1 MGNKWRGGRIFV
13 SPAVRTRT
21 RGEGAEGPET
31 RRGFPPSSAPTSA
44 ISRGNEMKKWR
55 ANSHNKA
62 DNRAI
67 KITFARPKKAK
78 RNQKR
83 EEKKENFVSYPP
95 PFYGHLGA
103 RVEKFLLCGNH
114 LRFAAPPRRRLQTTH
129 FPNTSCAYTRTKSD
143 IRTRKRER
151 ERRRVDR
158 CWSVLGEAAKQPAS
172 QPAGW
177 PTNQPFHIPF
187 DGSLFPSLLR
197 NEVSPGVLS
206 PGNIVWQGPPRDNIS
221 DVC

>member
-1 MGNKWRGGRIFV
+1 MGNEWRGGRIFV

-21 RGEGAEGPET
+21 RGEGAEGPEA

-83 EEKKENFVSYPP
+83 EEKKENFVSHPP

-114 LRFAAPPRRRLQTTH
+114 LRFAACVASKPRIFQTRVVRIH
-129 FPNTSCAYTRTKSD
+129 AQRVIYARE
-143 IRTRKRER
+143 RKRER
-151 ERRRVDR
+151 EEEWIGVGRFSER
-158 CWSVLGEAAKQPAS
+158 QPSNQLAS
-172 QPAGW
+172 QPASRLADQ
-177 PTNQPFHIPF
+177 PTIPHSIRRF
-187 DGSLFPSLLR
+187 SLSL
-197 NEVSPGVLS
+197 PGT
-206 PGNIVWQGPPRDNIS
+206 
-221 DVC
+221 

>member
-1 MGNKWRGGRIFV
+1 MNLTSISCLCAPIMKQTLPREKQPSAINQAAWNQHRTNGERMEGRENFRFAGRTNSHARGGCRGARN
-13 SPAVRTRT
+13 STR
-21 RGEGAEGPET
+21 
-31 RRGFPPSSAPTSA
+31 FPPSSAPTSA

-83 EEKKENFVSYPP
+83 EGKKENFVSHPP

-114 LRFAAPPRRRLQTTH
+114 LRFAAPPRRPNHAFSKHELCVYTH
-129 FPNTSCAYTRTKSD
+129 K
-143 IRTRKRER
+143 E
-151 ERRRVDR
+151 
-158 CWSVLGEAAKQPAS
+158 
-172 QPAGW
+172 
-177 PTNQPFHIPF
+177 
-187 DGSLFPSLLR
+187 
-197 NEVSPGVLS
+197 
-206 PGNIVWQGPPRDNIS
+206 
-221 DVC
+221 

>member
-83 EEKKENFVSYPP
+83 EGKKENFVSHPP
-95 PFYGHLGA
+95 LFYGHLGA

-114 LRFAAPPRRRLQTTH
+114 LRFAACVASKPRIFQTRVVRIH
-129 FPNTSCAYTRTKSD
+129 AQRVIYARG
-143 IRTRKRER
+143 RKRER
-151 ERRRVDR
+151 EEEWIGVGRFSER
-158 CWSVLGEAAKQPAS
+158 QPSNQLAS
-172 QPAGW
+172 QPASRLADQ
-177 PTNQPFHIPF
+177 PTIPHSIRRF
-187 DGSLFPSLLR
+187 SLSL
-197 NEVSPGVLS
+197 PGT
-206 PGNIVWQGPPRDNIS
+206 
-221 DVC
+221 

>member
-1 MGNKWRGGRIFV
+1 MGNTWRGGRIFV

-83 EEKKENFVSYPP
+83 EGKKENFVSHPP

-114 LRFAAPPRRRLQTTH
+114 LRFAACVASKPRIFQTRVVRIH
-129 FPNTSCAYTRTKSD
+129 AQRVIYARG
-143 IRTRKRER
+143 RKRER
-151 ERRRVDR
+151 EEEWIGVGRFSER
-158 CWSVLGEAAKQPAS
+158 QPSNQLAS
-172 QPAGW
+172 QPAGR
-177 PTNQPFHIPF
+177 PTNHSTFH
-187 DGSLFPSLLR
+187 ST
-197 NEVSPGVLS
+197 VLS
-206 PGNIVWQGPPRDNIS
+206 FPPCYVMKS
-221 DVC
+221 VPAF

>member
-1 MGNKWRGGRIFV
+1 MGNEWRGGRIFV

-83 EEKKENFVSYPP
+83 EEKKENFVSHPP

-114 LRFAAPPRRRLQTTH
+114 LRFAACVASKPRIFQTRVVRIH
-129 FPNTSCAYTRTKSD
+129 AQRVIYARG
-143 IRTRKRER
+143 RKRER
-151 ERRRVDR
+151 EEEWIGVGRFSER
-158 CWSVLGEAAKQPAS
+158 QPSNQLAS
-172 QPAGW
+172 QPASRLADQ
-177 PTNQPFHIPF
+177 PTIPHSIRRF
-187 DGSLFPSLLR
+187 SLSL
-197 NEVSPGVLS
+197 PAT
-206 PGNIVWQGPPRDNIS
+206 
-221 DVC
+221 

>member
-1 MGNKWRGGRIFV
+1 MGNEWRGGRIFV

-83 EEKKENFVSYPP
+83 EGKKENFVSHPP

-103 RVEKFLLCGNH
+103 RVEKFLLCENH
-114 LRFAAPPRRRLQTTH
+114 LRFAAPPRRPNHAFSKYELCVYTH
-129 FPNTSCAYTRTKSD
+129 KEWYTHEEE
-143 IRTRKRER
+143 RER
-151 ERRRVDR
+151 EREEEWIGVGRFSER
-158 CWSVLGEAAKQPAS
+158 QPSNQLAS
-172 QPAGW
+172 QPASRLADQ
-177 PTNQPFHIPF
+177 PTIPHSIRRF
-187 DGSLFPSLLR
+187 SLSL
-197 NEVSPGVLS
+197 PAT
-206 PGNIVWQGPPRDNIS
+206 
-221 DVC
+221 

>member
-1 MGNKWRGGRIFV
+1 MGNEWRGGRIFV

-83 EEKKENFVSYPP
+83 EGKKENFVSHPP
-95 PFYGHLGA
+95 LFYGHLGA

-114 LRFAAPPRRRLQTTH
+114 LRFAAPPRRPNHAFSKHELCVYTH
-129 FPNTSCAYTRTKSD
+129 KEWYTHEEE
-143 IRTRKRER
+143 RER
-151 ERRRVDR
+151 EKKSG
-158 CWSVLGEAAKQPAS
+158 SVLVGSRRGS
-172 QPAGW
+172 QA
-177 PTNQPFHIPF
+177 T
-187 DGSLFPSLLR
+187 S
-197 NEVSPGVLS
+197 
-206 PGNIVWQGPPRDNIS
+206 
-221 DVC
+221 

>member
-83 EEKKENFVSYPP
+83 EGKKENFVSHPP

-114 LRFAAPPRRRLQTTH
+114 LRFAAPPRIFQTRVVRIH
-129 FPNTSCAYTRTKSD
+129 AQRVIYARG
-143 IRTRKRER
+143 RKRER
-151 ERRRVDR
+151 EEEWIGVGRFSER
-158 CWSVLGEAAKQPAS
+158 QPSNQLAS
-172 QPAGW
+172 QPASRLADQ
-177 PTNQPFHIPF
+177 PTIPHSIRRF
-187 DGSLFPSLLR
+187 SLSL
-197 NEVSPGVLS
+197 PAT
-206 PGNIVWQGPPRDNIS
+206 
-221 DVC
+221 

>member
-83 EEKKENFVSYPP
+83 EEKKENFVSHPP

-114 LRFAAPPRRRLQTTH
+114 LRFAACVASKPRIFQTRVVRIH
-129 FPNTSCAYTRTKSD
+129 AQRVIYARG
-143 IRTRKRER
+143 RKRER
-151 ERRRVDR
+151 EEEWIGVGRFSER
-158 CWSVLGEAAKQPAS
+158 QPSNQLAS
-172 QPAGW
+172 QPASRLADQ
-177 PTNQPFHIPF
+177 PTIPHSIRRF
-187 DGSLFPSLLR
+187 SLSL
-197 NEVSPGVLS
+197 PAT
-206 PGNIVWQGPPRDNIS
+206 
-221 DVC
+221 

>member
-83 EEKKENFVSYPP
+83 EEKKENFVSHPP

-114 LRFAAPPRRRLQTTH
+114 LRFAAPPRRPNHAFSKHELCVYTH
-129 FPNTSCAYTRTKSD
+129 KEWYTHEEE
-143 IRTRKRER
+143 RER
-151 ERRRVDR
+151 EKKSG
-158 CWSVLGEAAKQPAS
+158 SVLVGSRRGS
-172 QPAGW
+172 QA
-177 PTNQPFHIPF
+177 T
-187 DGSLFPSLLR
+187 S
-197 NEVSPGVLS
+197 
-206 PGNIVWQGPPRDNIS
+206 
-221 DVC
+221 